1 MSEETNTNSSTP
13 LALIGAGV
21 AVLAVGVGYLLF
33 SGDDEKQQS
42 QPEPVAVEAPK
53 PTYTPPPQIEKPKP
67 IEPVV
72 QQPAVKAP
80 EPMEIPEPEA
90 AKPPKPE
97 LPSLSQSDTV
107 VKADLSSVYSGTSAS
122 PLFVNQDLIRK
133 FVVFV
138 DNAAKGDLMQKH
150 APVSAPVEP
159 IKVVA
164 ADDNTY
170 TLDASSFKRY
180 DPYVSLLSMVS
191 TDTLMDNL
199 KKYQPLMD
207 DAYEEIGYSNEA
219 FVDKLID
226 AIDVA
231 LATPLIEKEIKLI
244 APSAM
249 YQYADPQLEALPEIQ
264 KLLIRMGPKNQ
275 MKVQARLEQIRAE
288 LVKNY

>member
-1 MSEETNTNSSTP
+1 MSEEANTNSSNP
-13 LALIGAGV
+13 LILIGVGV

-33 SGDDEKQQS
+33 SGDEAEPVK
-42 QPEPVAVEAPK
+42 PEPIAVEAPK
-53 PTYTPPPQIEKPKP
+53 PTYTPPPQIEKPKQ

-72 QQPAVKAP
+72 QQPVVKAP
-80 EPMEIPEPEA
+80 EPMDIPKPEA

-97 LPSLSQSDTV
+97 LPSLNQSDTV

-150 APVSAPVEP
+150 APVTAPSEP
-159 IKVVA
+159 MKVVA
-164 ADDNTY
+164 SADNTY

-191 TDTLMDNL
+191 TDTLVDNL

-207 DAYEEIGYSNEA
+207 DAYQEIGYNDQA

-231 LATPLIEKEIKLI
+231 LATPVIEKEIKLV

-249 YQYADPQLEALPEIQ
+249 YKYADPELEALSDIQ

>member
-1 MSEETNTNSSTP
+1 MSEETNTSSSNP
-13 LALIGAGV
+13 LILIGAGV
-21 AVLAVGVGYLLF
+21 AILAVGVGYLMF
-33 SGDDEKQQS
+33 SGEEETTQVK
-42 QPEPVAVEAPK
+42 PEPIAIEAPK
-53 PTYTPPPQIEKPKP
+53 PTYTPPPQVEKPKP
-67 IEPVV
+67 PV
-72 QQPAVKAP
+72 QQPMVKAP
-80 EPMEIPEPEA
+80 EPMEIPEPEP

-107 VKADLSSVYSGTSAS
+107 VKADLSSVYSGTDAS

-150 APVSAPVEP
+150 APVNAPSEP

-164 ADDNTY
+164 GNDNTY

-191 TDTLMDNL
+191 TETLLDNL

-207 DAYEEIGYSNEA
+207 DAYKEIGYSNQV

-231 LATPLIEKEIKLI
+231 LATPVIEKEIKLI

-249 YQYADPQLEALPEIQ
+249 YKYADPQLEALPEIQ